1 MQFRL
6 TQESTLENPVVGDLM
21 LVDGQLELF
30 GDPTIPE
37 DFRAAVAQDLR
48 TRLNMFRGEWFLD
61 LQEGVPY
68 FENIIGVKDPD
79 KNQIKSIF
87 RDAILATDYVTS
99 VTSLDLVID
108 GSTRSATLDFVCT
121 VSDGS
126 TLESADFEPFIVS
139 LPD

>member
-1 MQFRL
+1 M
-6 TQESTLENPVVGDLM
+6 
-21 LVDGQLELF
+21 
-30 GDPTIPE
+30 
-37 DFRAAVAQDLR
+37 AQDLR